1 MKIRDKKPRPPAV
14 DPGTLKTDTSAMALE
29 IDADLRALPFN
40 AKAPM
45 IRSVRRKYTKRLTK
59 ASAREVVE
67 IAERLQ
73 FDFWRRFVASEL
85 LYYHPAARASLKAK
99 QVEAFGRGIASWGEV
114 DLFAGYIAGP
124 AWLHGQISDKLI
136 HKWARSKD
144 RWWRR
149 TALVCTVVLNSKAW
163 GGTGDAPRTLKVC
176 RMLVDDQDDMVVKA
190 MSWALRKLIQHDRKA
205 VQRFL
210 TEHDGVLAARVKREV
225 RNKLTTGLKNPRR
238 N

>member
-1 MKIRDKKPRPPAV
+1 MTSSNSKEIALR
-14 DPGTLKTDTSAMALE
+14 TTDINAMASE
-29 IDADLRALPFN
+29 IDADLRALPAD

-45 IRSVRRKYTKRLTK
+45 IRSVCRKYTKRLEK

-67 IAERLQ
+67 LAKRLQ
-73 FDFWRRFVASEL
+73 LDFRCRFIAAGL

-99 QVEAFGRGIASWGEV
+99 QIEAFGRGIASWGEV

-124 AWLHGQISDKLI
+124 AWLNGQISDKLI

-163 GGTGDAPRTLKVC
+163 GGSGDVPRTLKVC

-210 TEHDGVLAARVKREV
+210 AEHDDALAARVKREV

-238 N
+238 D

>member
-1 MKIRDKKPRPPAV
+1 MA
-14 DPGTLKTDTSAMALE
+14 SA
-29 IDADLRALPFN
+29 IDADLRALPAD

-45 IRSVRRKYTKRLTK
+45 IRSIRRKYTKRLAN

-67 IAERLQ
+67 LAERLQ
-73 FDFWRRFVASEL
+73 SDFWRRVIASEL
-85 LYYHPAARASLKAK
+85 LYYHPAARASLRAK

-124 AWLHGQISDKLI
+124 AWLNGQISDRLI

-149 TALVCTVVLNSKAW
+149 AALVCTVVLNSKAW
-163 GGTGDAPRTLKVC
+163 GGSGDVPHTLEVC
-176 RMLVDDQDDMVVKA
+176 RMLVDDRDDMVVKA

-210 TEHDGVLAARVKREV
+210 AKHDDALASRVKREV

-238 N
+238 K